1 MSKNGLIIFD
11 EGNDKNFPGE
21 ASAMEEFLKENK
33 KGILKVYTIFKTT

>member
-11 EGNDKNFPGE
+11 EGNENFPGE
-21 ASAMEEFLKENK
+21 TWRSSKEIK